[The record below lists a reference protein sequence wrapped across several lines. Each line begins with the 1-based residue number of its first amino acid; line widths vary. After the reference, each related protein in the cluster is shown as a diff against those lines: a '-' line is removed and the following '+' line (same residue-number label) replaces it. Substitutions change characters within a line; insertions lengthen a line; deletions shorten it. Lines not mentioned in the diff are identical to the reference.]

1 MTMTPNLFVKNISKN
16 ITKQNLWNVFN
27 NYGFGVIDNIFIRN
41 RNETNNAVIIYKKW
55 NSLETIAT
63 RMILESGRSLTIIPE
78 EYGETWKVSIYNKNM
93 DRFGHLF
100 VNSKLHENRL
110 NIRKQ

>member
-1 MTMTPNLFVKNISKN
+1 MTMVPNLFVKNISKN

-55 NSLETIAT
+55 NMEETLTI
-63 RMILESGRSLTIIPE
+63 RMILESGGYLNIIPE
-78 EYGETWKVSIYNKNM
+78 QFGETWKVSIYNKNM
-93 DRFGHLF
+93 DMFGHLF
-100 VNSKLHENRL
+100 MDSNLY
-110 NIRKQ
+110 RKPA